1 MSIFFEYLVSAQKLL
16 VGAFEIWNF
25 WIRDSQPVLKSS
37 LDSVVYLVTL
47 LCLLFFYVPTNWNHP
62 SFICFAPILLGKSCN
77 QTDWYLTHG
86 CKSSP
91 SFSTL
96 PHIPALSFVFSLPC
110 CCLEIV
116 NYFKLSS
123 LLTILTPSPA
133 SFFIVNRLP
142 LLLNRKIRSLQL
154 RNPEFSYKKSV
165 NFLCSC
171 SCLAC
176 FPVSIKRCLSSV
188 WRMTFCLCLILW
200 FHFNKETLKSL
211 KRNILSVSIF

>member
-1 MSIFFEYLVSAQKLL
+1 MSIFFECLVSAQKLL

-47 LCLLFFYVPTNWNHP
+47 PCLLFFYVPTNRNHP

-96 PHIPALSFVFSLPC
+96 PHIPSLSFVFSLPC

-123 LLTILTPSPA
+123 LLLTIWLLHLLPSLLSTDYLSCLTEKSEA
-133 SFFIVNRLP
+133 FNWET
-142 LLLNRKIRSLQL
+142 
-154 RNPEFSYKKSV
+154 PEFSYKKSV
-165 NFLCSC
+165 NFLCSRP
-171 SCLAC
+171 CLAC
-176 FPVSIKRCLSSV
+176 FPVSIKRCLS
-188 WRMTFCLCLILW
+188 FCVTHDLLPVFDSLIS
-200 FHFNKETLKSL
+200 F
-211 KRNILSVSIF
+211 